1 MNREVNTTG
10 SKADEIEFINLVI
23 EMKNEIGKLREQ
35 ALNIQ

>member
-10 SKADEIEFINLVI
+10 SKADELEIINLVI